1 MAAIVLVH
9 GIAQEQYSADSLE
22 ADWLPALAG
31 GVRNSGDPE
40 TADQLWRHSTAE
52 PGGLGVR
59 MAHYGDL
66 FLTDGAQG
74 SGAGSDAEKAGE
86 ATLDLAEGFALRILR
101 NAAEAADDP
110 RDRAEAARRL
120 AVMNHD
126 GGPAQGA
133 RAVLRPALNGLAS
146 LRWFASLGVGVAGT
160 TVWWAIS
167 QVARYL
173 TDDVLRREAQD
184 RVLARIGD
192 DTRLVIGHSL
202 GSVVAFE
209 ALHRTGHTVSLLTL
223 GSPLGLRNIVYDR
236 LRPRPVTVPKAVTR
250 WDNLVDRDDLVAAR
264 LDLTELFPASPGST
278 VVPVTPA
285 PVDNGSSPH
294 DAVHYLNKPATG
306 RIVRSALAI
315 PTRGVSG

>member
-1 MAAIVLVH
+1 MAVIVLVH

-22 ADWLPALAG
+22 ASWLPALAG

-40 TADQLWRHSTAE
+40 TADRLWRHSAAE
-52 PGGLGVR
+52 RGGLEVR

-74 SGAGSDAEKAGE
+74 SGVE
-86 ATLDLAEGFALRILR
+86 AVDESTLELAEEFAVRILV

-120 AVMNHD
+120 AVMDHEGD
-126 GGPAQGA
+126 RVQGA

-146 LRWFASLGVGVAGT
+146 LRWFASLGAGIAGT

-173 TDDVLRREAQD
+173 TDGVLRREAQN
-184 RVLARIGD
+184 RVLTHIGA
-192 DTRLVIGHSL
+192 DTRLVVGHSL

-209 ALHRTGHTVSLLTL
+209 ALHRTDHAVSLLTL

-236 LRPRPVTVPKAVTR
+236 LEPRPVTVPKAVTR

-264 LDLTELFPASPGST
+264 LDLTELFPAPPGSA

-285 PVDNGSSPH
+285 PVDNGSEPH
-294 DAVHYLNKPATG
+294 DAVPYLTKPATG
-306 RIVRSALAI
+306 RIVRSALATSA
-315 PTRGVSG
+315 PGVSG